1 MKHSYLVALTGS
13 GGTVPP
19 ELGVVRRL
27 VERGH
32 RVTVLAEESLAT
44 AVTATGAR
52 LRSRAG
58 SGFARD
64 TAAEIDSERPD
75 LVLASYFAF
84 GAMVA
89 AQAREIPFMAL
100 IPGIYPLPVEGGPPP
115 GTGFGRAGG
124 PVGRWRDRLV
134 GSMVQRRWDQ
144 ELLPQLN
151 ALRADFGLERLA
163 HYQDQVQL
171 AHRQLVLS
179 SEAFDFAAQRPD
191 AVRYVG
197 PILDDPIW
205 ARDAEWTV
213 PEGSE
218 PLVLVSLSS
227 TDQGQGECLQ
237 RIADA
242 LGKLPVRG
250 VMTTGP
256 AVPVTAVCAPPNVT
270 VLPAGPHHELMRHAS
285 LVITHGGHGT
295 LLKSFAAD
303 LPVVLL
309 PHGRDHADNAAR
321 VRAHHAGV
329 ALPRTAT
336 PQQIATAVRK
346 ALRTPAHY
354 RAAAEL
360 GRVLRRDAMSDLLMN
375 ELEPAADH
383 PDPIFAAS
391 ASTRAGHW
399 HPDSNHELES

>member
-27 VERGH
+27 VDRGH
-32 RVTVLAEESLAT
+32 RVTVLAEESLA
-44 AVTATGAR
+44 AEVTATGAR

-58 SGFARD
+58 AGFARD

-89 AQAREIPFMAL
+89 AQARDLPFMVL

-115 GTGFGRAGG
+115 GTGFGQAGG
-124 PVGRWRDRLV
+124 PVGRWRDRVV

-151 ALRADFGLERLA
+151 ELRADFGLERLA

-191 AVRYVG
+191 GVRYVG
-197 PILDDPIW
+197 PILDDPSW
-205 ARDAEWTV
+205 ARDAEWTL

-227 TDQGQGECLQ
+227 NEEHQAECLQ
-237 RIADA
+237 RIVDA
-242 LGKLPVRG
+242 LGRLPVRG
-250 VMTTGP
+250 LVTAGP
-256 AVPVTAVCAPPNVT
+256 ALDTTAISPPSNVT
-270 VLPAGPHHELMRHAS
+270 VLSAAPHHELMRHAS

-295 LLKSFAAD
+295 LVKAFAAD

-321 VRAHHAGV
+321 VRAHQAGIT
-329 ALPRTAT
+329 LSRTAT
-336 PQQIATAVRK
+336 PQQIAAAVRK
-346 ALRTPAHY
+346 VLRTPTHY

-360 GRVLRRDAMSDLLMN
+360 GRVLRGDAMSDLLMR
-375 ELEPAADH
+375 ELEPSPDH
-383 PDPIFAAS
+383 PDPVFD
-391 ASTRAGHW
+391 RVV
-399 HPDSNHELES
+399 PVRELES

>member
-13 GGTVPP
+13 GGTVPS

-32 RVTVLAEESLAT
+32 RVTVLAEESLA
-44 AVTATGAR
+44 AEVTATGAR
-52 LRSRAG
+52 PRSRAG
-58 SGFARD
+58 AGFARD
-64 TAAEIDSERPD
+64 TVAEIDSERPD

-89 AQAREIPFMAL
+89 AQARDLPFMVL

-134 GSMVQRRWDQ
+134 GSMVQRRWDS

-179 SEAFDFAAQRPD
+179 SEAFDFVAQRPD
-191 AVRYVG
+191 GVRYVG

-205 ARDAEWTV
+205 ACDAEWTL
-213 PEGSE
+213 PEGSD

-227 TDQGQGECLQ
+227 TEQRQAECLQ

-242 LGKLPVRG
+242 LGRLPVRG
-250 VMTTGP
+250 VITTGP
-256 AVPVTAVCAPPNVT
+256 AVEVTAITAPPNVS
-270 VLPAGPHHELMRHAS
+270 VLPAAPHHELMRHAS
-285 LVITHGGHGT
+285 VVITHGGHGT
-295 LLKSFAAD
+295 LAKAFAAD

-321 VRAHHAGV
+321 VRAHHAGIT
-329 ALPRTAT
+329 LSRTAT
-336 PQQIATAVRK
+336 PQQIAAAVRK
-346 ALRTPAHY
+346 VLRTPVHY

-360 GRVLRRDAMSDLLMN
+360 GRVLRRDAMSDLLMR
-375 ELEPAADH
+375 ELEPSADH
-383 PDPIFAAS
+383 PDPIFD
-391 ASTRAGHW
+391 RIL
-399 HPDSNHELES
+399 PVREFES